1 MSRSTSTRL
10 AAEPLLSIEGID
22 VSYGQT
28 QVLFGVDLKIREGEL
43 VALLGTNGAGKST
56 VLRAVAGLTPP
67 SRGTVRFAGQDI
79 TKLDA
84 RSTSRLGITQ
94 VPGGR
99 GVFPSLTVADNLR
112 VAGWSHRKDR
122 AELRRRHDQCLEWFP
137 ALGRR
142 MHTAA
147 GDLSGGE
154 QQMLSLS
161 QALLGRPRLL
171 MIDELSLGLA
181 PAVVEDLLHIVR
193 AIHADGTAVVL
204 VEQSV
209 TTALRLADRAVFM
222 EKGEVRFEG
231 PTADLLERDDIL
243 RAVYLHGTAG
253 GSANGRAKPKRAKVK
268 VTATAAAPT
277 EPAAP
282 VLEAIGITKHYGG
295 VTAVDEVDLR
305 LADGELLGVIGP
317 NGAGK
322 TTVFDLL
329 TGFTVPDHG
338 RVILHGVDVT
348 GAPAHRRAR
357 LGLGRTF
364 QDARLW
370 PSLTV
375 RECLVVACERNLTS
389 RDPLSAVLR
398 LPAQRESEAVAG
410 ASADDLIELVGV
422 QAFAGKFLSELSTG
436 SRRMVEIA
444 CLLANG
450 ATTLLLD
457 EPSSGIAQRE
467 TEALGPVLLDLRVQ
481 LGASI
486 VLIEHDMQL
495 LTSVA
500 DRLLALDTGSVVT
513 DGDAAS
519 VLSHPQVV
527 ASYLGERAS
536 SSVG

>member
-1 MSRSTSTRL
+1 MT
-10 AAEPLLSIEGID
+10 PLLSVAGID
-22 VSYGQT
+22 VAYGQT
-28 QVLFGVDLKIREGEL
+28 QVLFGVDLEVAEGEI

-56 VLRAVAGLTPP
+56 VLRAVSGLTPP
-67 SRGTVRFAGQDI
+67 MRGTVTFAGEDI
-79 TKLDA
+79 TGADA
-84 RSTSRLGITQ
+84 RATSRLGITQ

-99 GVFPSLTVADNLR
+99 GVFPTLTVADNLR
-112 VAGWSHRKDR
+112 AAGWALRGDR
-122 AELRRRHDQCLEWFP
+122 AELRRRRERCLDWFP
-137 ALGRR
+137 ALARR
-142 MHTAA
+142 FDVPA

-161 QALLGRPRLL
+161 QALLARPRLL

-181 PAVVEDLLHIVR
+181 PTIVQDLLEIVR
-193 AIHADGTAVVL
+193 AIHADGTAVLL

-209 TTALRLADRAVFM
+209 DVALRLAERAVFM

-231 PTADLLERDDIL
+231 PTAELIERDDIV
-243 RAVYLHGTAG
+243 RAVYLRG
-253 GSANGRAKPKRAKVK
+253 
-268 VTATAAAPT
+268 AAAVAAGRKTGRVPA
-277 EPAAP
+277 PAAGSRAAASDGAAGP
-282 VLEAIGITKHYGG
+282 AVLEAHGLTKRYGG
-295 VTAVDEVDLR
+295 VTAVDDVDLR
-305 LADGELLGVIGP
+305 LGDGELLGVVGP

-322 TTVFDLL
+322 TTLFDLL
-329 TGFTVPDHG
+329 TGFAAVDEG
-338 RVILHGVDVT
+338 RVVLRGRDVT

-375 RECLVVACERNLTS
+375 RECLAVACERDVTA
-389 RDPLSAVLR
+389 RDPVSAILR
-398 LPAQRESEAVAG
+398 LPNQRESEARVAARAVDLVDLLG
-410 ASADDLIELVGV
+410 LQSFADKLL
-422 QAFAGKFLSELSTG
+422 AELSTG
-436 SRRMVEIA
+436 SRRMVEIG

-467 TEALGPVLLDLRVQ
+467 AEALGPVLLDLRTQ

-495 LTSVA
+495 LTGVA
-500 DRLLALDTGSVVT
+500 DRLVALDAGAVVT
-513 DGDAAS
+513 EGDADS

-527 ASYLGERAS
+527 AAYLGDRAGAAS
-536 SSVG
+536 

>member
-1 MSRSTSTRL
+1 MSPSTPRTRGGD
-10 AAEPLLSIEGID
+10 PLLSIRGID
-22 VSYGQT
+22 VAYGQT
-28 QVLFGVDLKIREGEL
+28 QVLFGVDLEVAEGEI

-56 VLRAVAGLTPP
+56 VLRAVSGLTPP
-67 SRGTVRFAGQDI
+67 SRGSVHFAGQDI
-79 TKLDA
+79 TQLDPGA
-84 RSTSRLGITQ
+84 TSRLGITQ

-112 VAGWSHRKDR
+112 AAGWSQRRGR
-122 AELRRRHDQCLEWFP
+122 AELRRRQDQCLEWFP
-137 ALGRR
+137 ALVPRWDIR
-142 MHTAA
+142 A

-154 QQMLSLS
+154 QQMLSLA
-161 QALLGRPRLL
+161 QALLARPRLL

-181 PAVVEDLLHIVR
+181 PSIVEDLLEIVR

-209 TTALRLADRAVFM
+209 NVALRLAERAVFM

-231 PTADLLERDDIL
+231 PAAELLERDDIL
-243 RAVYLHGTAG
+243 RAVYLR
-253 GSANGRAKPKRAKVK
+253 GSASVGRGVDPPRRKRTLRARTNGPPTDRP
-268 VTATAAAPT
+268 TA
-277 EPAAP
+277 
-282 VLEAIGITKHYGG
+282 LEAVELTKRYGG
-295 VTAVDEVDLR
+295 VTAVDGVSLR
-305 LADGELLGVIGP
+305 LAEGELLGIIGP

-322 TTVFDLL
+322 TTLFDLL
-329 TGFTVPDHG
+329 TGFTPANSGHVLLD
-338 RVILHGVDVT
+338 GVDVT
-348 GAPAHRRAR
+348 TAPAHRRAR

-375 RECLVVACERNLTS
+375 RECLAVACERTLAS
-389 RDPLSAVLR
+389 RDPVSALLR
-398 LPAQRESEAVAG
+398 LPTQRDSEDEVRRRAAE
-410 ASADDLIELVGV
+410 LIELVGLES
-422 QAFAGKFLSELSTG
+422 FADKLLSELSTG

-467 TEALGPVLLDLRVQ
+467 AEALGPVLLDLRTQ

-495 LTSVA
+495 LTGVA
-500 DRLLALDTGSVVT
+500 DRLLALDTGAVVT
-513 DGDAAS
+513 DGDADA

-527 ASYLGERAS
+527 AAYLGDRTPEAAR
-536 SSVG
+536 

>member
-1 MSRSTSTRL
+1 MTG
-10 AAEPLLSIEGID
+10 PLLQLKGVD

-28 QVLFGVDLKIREGEL
+28 QVLFGVDLDVDDGEM

-56 VLRAVAGLTPP
+56 VLRAVAGLNAPT
-67 SRGTVRFAGQDI
+67 RGTVRFDGQDI
-79 TKLDA
+79 TKLDPRA
-84 RSTSRLGITQ
+84 TSRLGITQ

-99 GVFPSLTVADNLR
+99 GVFPRLTVAENLR
-112 VAGWSHRKDR
+112 VAGWAHRKAKADL
-122 AELRRRHDQCLEWFP
+122 ARRQEQCLTWFP
-137 ALGRR
+137 SLQRR
-142 MHTAA
+142 WDTHA

-181 PAVVEDLLHIVR
+181 PAVVEDLLEIVR

-209 TTALRLADRAVFM
+209 STALRLAHRAVFM

-231 PTADLLERDDIL
+231 PTAELLERDDIL
-243 RAVYLHGTAG
+243 RAVYLRGAAAAG
-253 GSANGRAKPKRAKVK
+253 PAGRRGGRAR
-268 VTATAAAPT
+268 TAAAPAVRR
-277 EPAAP
+277 EAPIAAEAPAA
-282 VLEAIGITKHYGG
+282 LEAHGVTKRYGG
-295 VTAVDEVDLR
+295 VTAVDGVGLR
-305 LADGELLGVIGP
+305 LGEGELLGVVGP

-322 TTVFDLL
+322 TTLFDLL
-329 TGFTVPDHG
+329 TGFTPCDEG
-338 RVILHGVDVT
+338 RVELRGRDIT
-348 GAPAHRRAR
+348 GAPAHRRAA
-357 LGLGRTF
+357 LGLGRSF

-375 RECLVVACERNLTS
+375 RECLLVACERSLGS
-389 RDPLSAVLR
+389 RDPLSAMLR
-398 LPAQRESEAVAG
+398 LPAQREAEAVAG
-410 ASADDLIELVGV
+410 ATADDLIELVGLGS
-422 QAFAGKFLSELSTG
+422 FAGKHLSELSTG
-436 SRRMVEIA
+436 SRRMVEIGA
-444 CLLANG
+444 LLANG
-450 ATTLLLD
+450 ASVLLLD

-467 TEALGPVLLDLRVQ
+467 AEALGPILLDLRTQ

-500 DRLLALDTGSVVT
+500 DRLLALDTGAVVT
-513 DGDAAS
+513 DGSADE

-527 ASYLGERAS
+527 ASYLGQRAEALA
-536 SSVG
+536 

>member
-1 MSRSTSTRL
+1 MSTG
-10 AAEPLLSIEGID
+10 APLLSVSGID

-28 QVLFGVDLKIREGEL
+28 QVLFGVDLEVSEGEM

-56 VLRAVAGLTPP
+56 VLRAVSGLTPP

-79 TKLDA
+79 TALDA
-84 RSTSRLGITQ
+84 GVTSKLGITQ

-112 VAGWSHRKDR
+112 VAGWGRRGDKAVLR
-122 AELRRRHDQCLEWFP
+122 ARQEQCLEWFP
-137 ALGRR
+137 SLRTR
-142 MHTAA
+142 WDVAA
-147 GDLSGGE
+147 GALSGGE

-161 QALLGRPRLL
+161 QALLAQPRLL

-181 PAVVEDLLHIVR
+181 PTIVEDLLVIVR
-193 AIHADGTAVVL
+193 AIHAAGTAVVL

-209 TTALRLADRAVFM
+209 NIALRLAERAVFM

-231 PTADLLERDDIL
+231 PTVELLERDDIL
-243 RAVYLHGTAG
+243 RAVYLHGTA
-253 GSANGRAKPKRAKVK
+253 SAGARPKRRPVAKAK
-268 VTATAAAPT
+268 GKTAADG
-277 EPAAP
+277 AAVP
-282 VLEAIGITKHYGG
+282 MALEAIKLTKHYGG
-295 VTAVDEVDLR
+295 VTAVDAVSFR
-305 LADGELLGVIGP
+305 LADGELLGIIGP

-322 TTVFDLL
+322 TTLFDLL
-329 TGFTVPDHG
+329 TGFTPSDAGH
-338 RVILHGVDVT
+338 VILRGDDVT
-348 GAPAHRRAR
+348 RAPAHRRAR

-375 RECLVVACERNLTS
+375 RDCLAVASERSLTS
-389 RDPLSAVLR
+389 RDPLSALLR
-398 LPAQRESEAVAG
+398 LPSQQESERRVQAH
-410 ASADDLIELVGV
+410 ADELIELVGL
-422 QAFAGKFLSELSTG
+422 QYFADKLLSELSTG

-467 TEALGPVLLDLRVQ
+467 AEALGPVLLDLRAQ

-486 VLIEHDMQL
+486 VLIEHDMPL
-495 LTSVA
+495 LTAVA
-500 DRLLALDTGSVVT
+500 DRLLALDTGAVVT
-513 DGDAAS
+513 DGDAET

-527 ASYLGERAS
+527 AAYLGDRTTADPR
-536 SSVG
+536 

>member
-1 MSRSTSTRL
+1 MT
-10 AAEPLLSIEGID
+10 EPLLQIEGID

-28 QVLFGVDLKIREGEL
+28 QVLFGVDLEIGEGEM

-67 SRGTVRFAGQDI
+67 TRGTVRFAGRDI

-84 RSTSRLGITQ
+84 AATSRLGITQ

-99 GVFPSLTVADNLR
+99 GVFPSLSVAENLR
-112 VAGWSHRKDR
+112 VAGWSRRKER
-122 AELRRRHDQCLEWFP
+122 ADLQARQEQCLEWFP
-137 ALGRR
+137 ALQRR
-142 MHTAA
+142 WDTAA

-161 QALLGRPRLL
+161 QALLSRPRLL

-181 PAVVEDLLHIVR
+181 PTVVEDLLQIVR
-193 AIHADGTAVVL
+193 AIHDDGAAVVL

-209 TTALRLADRAVFM
+209 STALRLADRAVFL
-222 EKGEVRFEG
+222 EKGEIRFEG
-231 PTADLLERDDIL
+231 PTAELLERDDIL
-243 RAVYLHGTAG
+243 RAVYLRGTGGAG
-253 GSANGRAKPKRAKVK
+253 ASGKGRKPTPARAAKK
-268 VTATAAAPT
+268 
-277 EPAAP
+277 AAP
-282 VLEAIGITKHYGG
+282 VVGATTPALEAIGVTKRYGG
-295 VTAVDEVDLR
+295 VTAVDSVDLR
-305 LADGELLGVIGP
+305 LAEGELLGIVGP

-322 TTVFDLL
+322 TTLFDLL
-329 TGFTVPDHG
+329 TGFAPLDEG
-338 RVILHGVDVT
+338 RVLLRGDDVSRL
-348 GAPAHRRAR
+348 PAHQRAR
-357 LGLGRTF
+357 RGLGRTF

-370 PSLTV
+370 QSLTV
-375 RECLVVACERNLTS
+375 RECLVVACERNLGS
-389 RDPLSAVLR
+389 RDALSAILR

-410 ASADDLIELVGV
+410 ATADDLIELVGV

-436 SRRMVEIA
+436 SRRMVEIG

-450 ATTLLLD
+450 ADTLLLD

-467 TEALGPVLLDLRVQ
+467 TEALGPILLDVRVQ

-486 VLIEHDMQL
+486 VLIEHDMPL

-500 DRLLALDTGSVVT
+500 DRLLALDTGAVVT
-513 DGDAAS
+513 DGDADA

-527 ASYLGERAS
+527 ASYLGERAG
-536 SSVG
+536 SSVV

>member
-1 MSRSTSTRL
+1 MT
-10 AAEPLLSIEGID
+10 EPLLQIQGID

-28 QVLFGVDLKIREGEL
+28 QVLFGVDLEIAEGEM

-56 VLRAVAGLTPP
+56 VLRAVAGLNPP
-67 SRGTVRFAGQDI
+67 TRGTVRFAGQDI
-79 TKLDA
+79 TRLDA
-84 RSTSRLGITQ
+84 AATSRLGITQ

-99 GVFPSLTVADNLR
+99 GVFPSLTVAENLR
-112 VAGWSHRKDR
+112 VAGWSRRKER
-122 AELRRRHDQCLEWFP
+122 ADLAARQAQCLEWFP
-137 ALGRR
+137 ALERR
-142 MHTAA
+142 WETAA

-161 QALLGRPRLL
+161 QALLSRPRLL

-181 PAVVEDLLHIVR
+181 PTVVEDLLHIVR
-193 AIHADGTAVVL
+193 AIHADGAAVVL

-209 TTALRLADRAVFM
+209 NTALRLADRAVFL

-231 PTADLLERDDIL
+231 PTAELLERDDIL
-243 RAVYLHGTAG
+243 RAVYLRGSGAASTADGTRKRKR
-253 GSANGRAKPKRAKVK
+253 RAPKQA
-268 VTATAAAPT
+268 ATAAPRPALT
-277 EPAAP
+277 ADAAP
-282 VLEAIGITKHYGG
+282 ALEAIGVTKRYGG
-295 VTAVDEVDLR
+295 VRAVDSVDLR
-305 LADGELLGVIGP
+305 IADGELLGIVGP

-322 TTVFDLL
+322 TTLFDLL
-329 TGFTVPDHG
+329 TGFAPLDDG
-338 RVILHGVDVT
+338 RVLLRGEDVT
-348 GAPAHRRAR
+348 RLPAHRRAR

-375 RECLVVACERNLTS
+375 RECLVVACERSLSS
-389 RDPLSAVLR
+389 RDALSAILR

-410 ASADDLIELVGV
+410 ATADDLIELVGV
-422 QAFAGKFLSELSTG
+422 QAFAGKLISELSTG
-436 SRRMVEIA
+436 SRRMVEIG

-450 ATTLLLD
+450 ADTLLLD

-467 TEALGPVLLDLRVQ
+467 TEALGPILLDVRAQ

-486 VLIEHDMQL
+486 VLIEHDMPL

-500 DRLLALDTGSVVT
+500 DRLLALDTGAVVT
-513 DGDAAS
+513 DGDADA

-527 ASYLGERAS
+527 ASYLGERAGAGS
-536 SSVG
+536 G

>member
-1 MSRSTSTRL
+1 MT
-10 AAEPLLSIEGID
+10 PLLSIEAID

-28 QVLFGVDLKIREGEL
+28 QVLFGVDLQVEEGEM

-84 RSTSRLGITQ
+84 ASTSKLGITQ

-99 GVFPSLTVADNLR
+99 GVFPTLTVAENLR
-112 VAGWSHRKDR
+112 VAGWARRKEK
-122 AELRRRHDQCLEWFP
+122 AALRERQEQCLEWFP
-137 ALGRR
+137 ALRR
-142 MHTAA
+142 RWDTDA

-181 PAVVEDLLHIVR
+181 PTVVEDLLEIVR
-193 AIHADGTAVVL
+193 AIHADGAAVVL

-209 TTALRLADRAVFM
+209 STALRLAHRAVFM

-231 PTADLLERDDIL
+231 PTSELLERDDIL
-243 RAVYLHGTAG
+243 RAVYLRGAAAHESANATAG
-253 GSANGRAKPKRAKVK
+253 KGKGSKKPTK
-268 VTATAAAPT
+268 AAAKAAARAFA
-277 EPAAP
+277 EAPAA
-282 VLEAIGITKHYGG
+282 LEAFGVTKRYGG

-305 LADGELLGVIGP
+305 VGEGELLGVIGP

-322 TTVFDLL
+322 TTLFDLL
-329 TGFTVPDHG
+329 TGFAVADEG
-338 RVILHGVDVT
+338 RVVLRGEDVT
-348 GAPAHRRAR
+348 RTPAHRRAR

-375 RECLVVACERNLTS
+375 RECLVVACERNLGS
-389 RDPLSAVLR
+389 RDPLSAILR
-398 LPAQRESEAVAG
+398 LPAQRESETTALAT
-410 ASADDLIELVGV
+410 ADDLIELVGV
-422 QAFAGKFLSELSTG
+422 QAFAGKFMSELSTG

-450 ATTLLLD
+450 ADTLLLD

-467 TEALGPVLLDLRVQ
+467 TEALGPVLLDLRSQ

-486 VLIEHDMQL
+486 VLIEHDMTL
-495 LTSVA
+495 LTGVA
-500 DRLLALDTGSVVT
+500 DRLLALDTGAVVT
-513 DGDAAS
+513 DGDADA

-527 ASYLGERAS
+527 ASYLGERAGS
-536 SSVG
+536 AAG